1 MYVVLFRNHFLRES
15 LVWGGGGGSLEL
27 TVSRK
32 MAKKKLAVRRK
43 NCEKINRKL
52 VTTMERH

>member
-27 TVSRK
+27 TDTVK
-32 MAKKKLAVRRK
+32 WLKKLAVGPI

-52 VTTMERH
+52 LTTMERH